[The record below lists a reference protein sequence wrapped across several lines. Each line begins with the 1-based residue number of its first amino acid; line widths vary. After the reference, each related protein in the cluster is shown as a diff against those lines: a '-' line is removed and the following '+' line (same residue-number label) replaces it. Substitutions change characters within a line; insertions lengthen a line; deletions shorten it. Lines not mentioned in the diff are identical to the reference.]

1 MLKEK
6 QAERRRNDR
15 RPISVE
21 TELYLESSMFK
32 AKIVDVT
39 DEGVRMELN
48 KPIDFHVRFR
58 LGEKRISRHARL
70 VWSMN
75 AEEDNTTYGF
85 KFLEG

>member
-15 RPISVE
+15 KPMNVE

-32 AKIVDVT
+32 AKIVDVS
-39 DEGVRMELN
+39 DDGVRMELN

-70 VWSMN
+70 VWSTN
-75 AEEDNTTYGF
+75 SEEDDTTYGF
-85 KFLEG
+85 KYL